1 MITSGRSGGG
11 ARRARAP
18 RVDLV
23 AISSARGAREI
34 EIATR
39 SRSTR
44 DRARRRARTRRSPYP
59 SPSPS
64 PPPPVHTPTLTL
76 TLTLQ
81 REGRR
86 WRRDRGST
94 VAPHARW
101 PPWWGGKAAEQLD
114 DDLSE
119 AGVAEAQQ
127 GVVEMGGSLSQQA
140 SRDGSFGDGEGGRAN
155 QPEQRAAAWWARLS
169 PFALGLAS
177 LSPTKPNGGEEGGDS
192 LNSSGRG
199 GEVPPERWS
208 WSSTPPVSADSEQR
222 AGRAQCC
229 WPNPDPNTNPDP
241 DPNPNPNPEPN
252 PDPNLEQRAQQ
263 AEQR

>member
-1 MITSGRSGGG
+1 M
-11 ARRARAP
+11 
-18 RVDLV
+18 
-23 AISSARGAREI
+23 
-34 EIATR
+34 
-39 SRSTR
+39 
-44 DRARRRARTRRSPYP
+44 
-59 SPSPS
+59 
-64 PPPPVHTPTLTL
+64 
-76 TLTLQ
+76 
-81 REGRR
+81 
-86 WRRDRGST
+86 
-94 VAPHARW
+94 APHARW

-127 GVVEMGGSLSQQA
+127 VVVEMGGSLSQQA

-177 LSPTKPNGGEEGGDS
+177 LSPTKPNGGEGGGDS

-241 DPNPNPNPEPN
+241 DPNPEPNPEPN
-252 PDPNLEQRAQQ
+252 PDLSQRA
-263 AEQR
+263 